1 MSDFRALPDLAGR
14 ALGGAVMASND
25 AFFAEA
31 ENLLLPHEPV
41 RHDEFGHKGKVY
53 DGWETRRRRSA
64 GQDWVVVRLGVPGI
78 VRGVV
83 VDTSFFT
90 GNYPTAASLDG
101 IGVEGHPTAA
111 ELSTMDWEPLLPV
124 SGLDGDARNAFGV
137 ESSRRVTHVRLTIHP
152 DGGVARLRVH
162 GTPVA
167 DPRPL
172 DAGPVDLA
180 ALENG
185 AAVTGCS
192 NEFYSKPAQLISP
205 GLARSMGEGWETARR
220 RQPGNEWVA
229 VRLAGA
235 GAITLAELD
244 TSYFLGNA
252 PESARLTGCP
262 AGGDPADP
270 AAWVELLPRTRLLPD
285 TRHRFVLPADHRGH
299 RRAAGCV
306 PGRRDGAAAA
316 VGPAVGGRA
325 VPARPHL
332 VRRAAGR
339 AGRRRARRGRP
350 PGRARRPAAHA
361 RRRPAARRAHRP
373 PRRPVSGLTARPG
386 SRRAE
391 GGSRRRARSGQSRR
405 ARRVSSARS
414 VTMSAPTSA
423 PSRTT

>member
-1 MSDFRALPDLAGR
+1 
-14 ALGGAVMASND
+14 MASND

-285 TRHRFVLPADHRGH
+285 TRHRFVLPATTEVTDARLDAYPDGGMA
-299 RRAAGCV
+299 RLRLWGRLSAAGRSRL
-306 PGRRDGAAAA
+306 GRTWFDALPDAQAAA
-316 VGPAVGGRA
+316 VLA
-325 VPARPHL
+325 
-332 VRRAAGR
+332 AAGLP
-339 AGRRRARRGRP
+339 AGLAGLRPTLDAGPLPAELAALLDGR
-350 PGRARRPAAHA
+350 
-361 RRRPAARRAHRP
+361 
-373 PRRPVSGLTARPG
+373 
-386 SRRAE
+386 
-391 GGSRRRARSGQSRR
+391 
-405 ARRVSSARS
+405 SA
-414 VTMSAPTSA
+414 V
-423 PSRTT
+423 

>member
-1 MSDFRALPDLAGR
+1 VSDFRPLPDLAGR

-31 ENLLLPHEPV
+31 ENLLLPYEPV

-262 AGGDPADP
+262 DGGDPADP

-285 TRHRFVLPADHRGH
+285 TRHRFVLPATTEVTDARLDAYPDGGMA
-299 RRAAGCV
+299 RLRLWGRLSAAGRSRL
-306 PGRRDGAAAA
+306 GRTWFDALPDAQAAA
-316 VGPAVGGRA
+316 VLA
-325 VPARPHL
+325 
-332 VRRAAGR
+332 AAGLP
-339 AGRRRARRGRP
+339 AGLAGLRP
-350 PGRARRPAAHA
+350 TLDAGPLPAEL
-361 RRRPAARRAHRP
+361 AALLDGP
-373 PRRPVSGLTARPG
+373 
-386 SRRAE
+386 
-391 GGSRRRARSGQSRR
+391 
-405 ARRVSSARS
+405 SA
-414 VTMSAPTSA
+414 V
-423 PSRTT
+423 